1 MPYPSY
7 SRAPNYPEQERAPL
21 QQKTFPNDLIGEGRN
36 FYTQIQFVEYKS
48 AFFSDPRITDGIDS
62 LNGMVDSVNDV
73 IGANTGPLVTVPSNS
88 IPNSGGGV
96 LVPVGGYN
104 LPIPRKVNDQYVLTW
119 NEKDISSFGSAIGG
133 AGKLA
138 QAVRAGRGGLAL
150 FPIGSAL
157 TGLALNP
164 YLFMVFQR
172 PNFKEFNFQWVFAP
186 RTEEESETARDIINA
201 FKKASAPTY
210 GALTF
215 GYPQI
220 ALVKMFPNDM
230 FGNLKFKPMAIISTQ
245 VDYTGGGSPSFFQ
258 GTGAPTIITLS
269 VHLKEI
275 KLWFRDDM

>member
-7 SRAPNYPEQERAPL
+7 SRAPNYPQQERAPI
-21 QQKTFPNDLIGEGRN
+21 QQKTYPNDLIAEGRN
-36 FYTQIQFVEYKS
+36 FYTQIQFVEYNS
-48 AFFSDPRITDGIDS
+48 AFFSDPRVSGAIDS
-62 LNGMVDSVNDV
+62 INEFVDDING
-73 IGANTGPLVTVPSNS
+73 AQTGDFITIPPSLPS
-88 IPNSGGGV
+88 SGGGV
-96 LVPVGGYN
+96 LIPQGGYN

-119 NEKDISSFGSAIGG
+119 NEKDISSFGNAIGG
-133 AGKLA
+133 MGRLA
-138 QAVRAGRGGLAL
+138 QAVRAGRGGVAL

-186 RTEEESETARDIINA
+186 RTEEESETVRDIINA

-210 GALTF
+210 GQLTF

-245 VDYTGGGSPSFFQ
+245 VDYTGGGQPSFFQ
-258 GTGAPTIITLS
+258 GTAAPTIITFS
-269 VHLKEI
+269 VHMKEI